1 MLIGLTC
8 KPANNCTIAQVDE
21 YNYIFSTLDIV
32 FEVKYVDKVES
43 VEKLGLGYLPAKY
56 LLQVTPDFDTS
67 FYLGE
72 AR

>member
-43 VEKLGLGYLPAKY
+43 VEKLGLGYLPAK
-56 LLQVTPDFDTS
+56 
-67 FYLGE
+67 
-72 AR
+72 